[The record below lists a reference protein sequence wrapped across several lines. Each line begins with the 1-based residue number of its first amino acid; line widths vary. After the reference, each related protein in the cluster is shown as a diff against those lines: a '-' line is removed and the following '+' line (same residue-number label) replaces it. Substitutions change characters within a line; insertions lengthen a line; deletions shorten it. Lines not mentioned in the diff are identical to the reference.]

1 MWSTHVREKV
11 SEAAKRE
18 ERERGE
24 QAKERYLQIYD
35 TKVEENSGTSIYHKK
50 ILDCGERRERWH
62 KKKYLPE

>member
-11 SEAAKRE
+11 SETAKRE

-50 ILDCGERRERWH
+50 ICALEKIRLRGEEREMA
-62 KKKYLPE
+62 